1 MIYRLILA
9 LVVVVSFF
17 SCGEDGFP
25 LIRSTTIPGDDP
37 ALSGSGNVEG
47 NWVVRQ
53 FVDEGED
60 ETASFSGIVLAFEP
74 DGVFKMRRNSN
85 LAATGN
91 WNLENNGR
99 ELNIVVPVF
108 ENQNE
113 SLGEDLYE
121 IHDSWQ
127 LSDISDD
134 EIHLVEEDEFFVLV
148 RQ

>member
-9 LVVVVSFF
+9 LVVAVSFF
-17 SCGEDGFP
+17 SCGEGDFP
-25 LIRSTTIPGDDP
+25 LIGNTTNPGDDP

-60 ETASFSGIVLAFEP
+60 EAASFSGIVLAFEP
-74 DGVFKMRRNSN
+74 DGVFKMRRNSD
-85 LAATGN
+85 LVATGS

-108 ENQNE
+108 ENENE

-127 LSDISDD
+127 LSEISDD
-134 EIHLVEEDEFFVLV
+134 EMHLAEEDEFFVLV